1 MKSHSVLTLNMTPQ
15 MLCWLQEAVN
25 ECLFFLFM
33 NKITFTES
41 LYIFSYLANSRYVM
55 CLITTWTLWSETTV
69 QLLLLLLLLLL
80 CLFRV
85 WLMQIVLCCDVAV
98 LNLSVRM
105 RRGAAREPL
114 ARLLL
119 ITRLPPSSDM
129 SSSDVASRWDGATE
143 PHRLV
148 RVHKNQTHLFVNT
161 VVSHAAVSQK
171 GSSCWSSQ
179 PSPPLLPLTTIAD
192 CHRPR

>member
-1 MKSHSVLTLNMTPQ
+1 MSLLFVYEQNHIHRVSVCFFFIPGKFTLCNVFNHSLNSLIWNYRAAVVVVVVVVL
-15 MLCWLQEAVN
+15 
-25 ECLFFLFM
+25 
-33 NKITFTES
+33 
-41 LYIFSYLANSRYVM
+41 SRV
-55 CLITTWTLWSETTV
+55 S
-69 QLLLLLLLLLL
+69 
-80 CLFRV
+80 
-85 WLMQIVLCCDVAV
+85 LMQIVLCCDVAV

-105 RRGAAREPL
+105 SRGAAREPL

-119 ITRLPPSSDM
+119 ITRLLPSSDM

-148 RVHKNQTHLFVNT
+148 CVHKNQTHLFVNT

-179 PSPPLLPLTTIAD
+179 PSSPLLPLTTIAD
-192 CHRPR
+192 CHRTR